1 MPPCLA
7 WLNRI
12 PAAGY
17 TNFTGSIDMSSAIGG
32 AGGCSSATMG
42 GMNGMQRPD
51 PSKMVDNLF
60 SKLDTKG
67 QGYIEKSDLQGAFDQ
82 ASSKTPSVEDIFKAL
97 DGDGD
102 GKVTKQEMSDSVQK
116 LADQLVGQLQNMRM
130 GGMGGMSKSDV
141 SGMAESAT
149 GSAAQKLTDLAENFD
164 AADTNQDGNISAQEL
179 MAYQA
184 SNETNSSSSDV
195 QSSEAR
201 VMARI
206 MDLMATY
213 GAFDQNEQT
222 IGSTVSTV
230 V

>member
-1 MPPCLA
+1 
-7 WLNRI
+7 
-12 PAAGY
+12 
-17 TNFTGSIDMSSAIGG
+17 MSSAIGG
-32 AGGCSSATMG
+32 AGGCSSTMMG

-82 ASSKTPSVEDIFKAL
+82 ASSKTPSVDDIFKAL

-116 LADQLVGQLQNMRM
+116 FADQLVGQLQNMRM
-130 GGMGGMSKSDV
+130 GGKGGMGGMSKSDV

-164 AADTNQDGNISAQEL
+164 AADTDQDGNISVQEL
-179 MAYQA
+179 MAYRA
-184 SNETNSSSSDV
+184 SNETNSSSIDM

-213 GAFDQNEQT
+213 GAFDQNGQT
-222 IGSTVSTV
+222 AGSAVSTV

>member
-1 MPPCLA
+1 
-7 WLNRI
+7 
-12 PAAGY
+12 
-17 TNFTGSIDMSSAIGG
+17 MSSAIGG

-184 SNETNSSSSDV
+184 SNEANSSSSDV

-213 GAFDQNEQT
+213 GALGQDEQT
-222 IGSTVSTV
+222 SGSTISTAA
-230 V
+230 

>member
-1 MPPCLA
+1 
-7 WLNRI
+7 
-12 PAAGY
+12 
-17 TNFTGSIDMSSAIGG
+17 MSGAIGG
-32 AGGCSSATMG
+32 AGGCSSAMMG

-51 PSKMVDNLF
+51 PSKMFDNLF

-67 QGYIEKSDLQGAFDQ
+67 QGYIEKSDLQGALDQ
-82 ASSKTPSVEDIFKAL
+82 ASSKTPSVDDIFNAL

-116 LADQLVGQLQNMRM
+116 FADQLVGQLQNMRM

>member
-1 MPPCLA
+1 
-7 WLNRI
+7 
-12 PAAGY
+12 
-17 TNFTGSIDMSSAIGG
+17 MSSAIGG
-32 AGGCSSATMG
+32 AGGCSSAMMG

-51 PSKMVDNLF
+51 PSKMADNLF

-130 GGMGGMSKSDV
+130 GGMSKSDV

-149 GSAAQKLTDLAENFD
+149 GSAAQKLTGLAENFD

>member
-1 MPPCLA
+1 
-7 WLNRI
+7 
-12 PAAGY
+12 
-17 TNFTGSIDMSSAIGG
+17 MSSAIGG

-201 VMARI
+201 VLAGI

-213 GAFDQNEQT
+213 GAFGQDEPT
-222 IGSTVSTV
+222 SGSTISTAA
-230 V
+230 

>member
-1 MPPCLA
+1 
-7 WLNRI
+7 
-12 PAAGY
+12 
-17 TNFTGSIDMSSAIGG
+17 MSGAIGG
-32 AGGCSSATMG
+32 AGGCSSAMMG

-82 ASSKTPSVEDIFKAL
+82 ASSKTPSVDDIFKAL

-130 GGMGGMSKSDV
+130 GGMGGMGGMSKSDV
-141 SGMAESAT
+141 SGMTESAT

-164 AADTNQDGNISAQEL
+164 AADTNQDGNVSAQEL
-179 MAYQA
+179 MAYRA

-222 IGSTVSTV
+222 IGSAVSTV

>member
-1 MPPCLA
+1 
-7 WLNRI
+7 
-12 PAAGY
+12 
-17 TNFTGSIDMSSAIGG
+17 MSSAIGG

-130 GGMGGMSKSDV
+130 GGMGGMGGMSKSDV